1 MNEGLAGVSTKE
13 MFQRAEICGLSSR
26 SNRPGVNS
34 CQGRAGGRRKE
45 AAAQLGPSAVDGSS
59 R

>member
-1 MNEGLAGVSTKE
+1 MNEGLAGVSTEE
-13 MFQRAEICGLSSR
+13 MFQRAESRGLSSR
-26 SNRPGVNS
+26 SNRPGINP
-34 CQGRAGGRRKE
+34 CQGRAGGRREE